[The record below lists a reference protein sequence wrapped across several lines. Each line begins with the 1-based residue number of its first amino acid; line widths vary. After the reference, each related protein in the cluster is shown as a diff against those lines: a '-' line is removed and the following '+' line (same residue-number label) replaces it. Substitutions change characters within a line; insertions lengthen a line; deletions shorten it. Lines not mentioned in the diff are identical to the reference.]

1 MRIEDIKNK
10 IIEMHAGDE
19 KQLDVVFSDDKRIIV
34 EAPAG
39 YGKTTTMV
47 SRIAYLYVT
56 GHIPTPKKMLGLTFS
71 VNAALK
77 VKRDVASKLP
87 TLIGDDNNP
96 ISICQRINVTNY
108 HGFCKGILKKHGR
121 LLSPFLSTDPN
132 IFLAVGD
139 TDDSIK
145 QYLSN
150 TEEQSLKEINEKIIQ
165 AKELSIEE
173 IDSYLFIVEQK
184 LLPQRI
190 ITHNSIILFTLKL
203 FRTYPTVQDFYR
215 KYYPLIIVDEFQDTN
230 LIAWDLLKCVIGN
243 DTQLVFLGDS
253 LQRIYGF
260 IGALPNIMNIAK
272 TQFEMKEIKLSQNY
286 RFRNNSNMLK
296 LDRNIRQIALSDF
309 NVTFPNSELAQIPFF
324 YGITHEDECKFI
336 VNNIISLKN
345 HYPDQKITILF
356 KQRGPDVSILQEY
369 LASNGI
375 EYFYGMFKDDDIE
388 YVRFHNKCAEKLIQT
403 FGIKKNITNKA
414 LEKYANSIKNIYSY
428 DNTNI
433 TKSLI
438 ILLDAL
444 VNKIKT
450 DYSDLLPDER
460 YDLLQ
465 DIFENKQ
472 LKQSMEY
479 VNAQVILST
488 VHGAKGLEWDHV
500 IIADIEPWIFPSF
513 SVCGKCE
520 NKFNKGATCSVPN
533 LYNDAFRQTY
543 IDELSAFYVA
553 VTRAKKQVYFSASTT
568 RYNQNQD
575 QKQSK
580 SSCFISLPGIN
591 ASQNQIIN

>member
-1 MRIEDIKNK
+1 MKIADIKNK
-10 IIEMHAGDE
+10 ITEMHAGDT
-19 KQLDVVFSDDKRIIV
+19 KQLEVVFSDDKRIIV

-56 GHIPTPKKMLGLTFS
+56 GHIPNPKKMLGLTFS

-87 TLIGDDNNP
+87 MLIGYDNNP
-96 ISICQRINVTNY
+96 ISICQRINITNY

-121 LLSPFLSTDPN
+121 LLSPFFSTDLN
-132 IFLAVGD
+132 LFLAVGD

-150 TEEQSLKEINEKIIQ
+150 TENKSLKGISEKIIQ

-173 IDSYLFIVEQK
+173 IESYLSIVEQK

-203 FRTYPTVQDFYR
+203 FRTHPTIQDFYR
-215 KYYPLIIVDEFQDTN
+215 KYYPLIVVDEFQDTN
-230 LIAWDLLKCVIGN
+230 RIAWNLLKCVIGN
-243 DTQLVFLGDS
+243 DTHLVFLGDS

-260 IGALPNIMNIAK
+260 IGALPNIMDIAK

-286 RFRNNSNMLK
+286 RFRNNTNMLR
-296 LDRNIRQIALSDF
+296 LDKNIRKIAQSYF
-309 NVTFPNSELAQIPFF
+309 NETFQNSELAQIPFF
-324 YGITHEDECKFI
+324 YGITHENECQFI
-336 VNNIISLKN
+336 INKIISLKYN
-345 HYPDQKITILF
+345 YPDQKITVLF

-369 LASNGI
+369 LANNDI
-375 EYFYGMFKDDDIE
+375 DYFYGMFKDDDIE
-388 YVRFHNKCAEKLIQT
+388 YVRFHNKCAEKLIQA
-403 FGIKKNITNKA
+403 FGVKRNITNKA
-414 LEKYANSIKNIYSY
+414 LEKYANSIKNIYSS
-428 DNTNI
+428 DNTSI

-500 IIADIEPWIFPSF
+500 IIADIEPWVFPSF
-513 SVCGKCE
+513 SVCGDCE
-520 NKFNKGATCSVPN
+520 NRFNKGATCSVPN
-533 LYNDAFRQTY
+533 LYNDTFRQKY

-553 VTRAKKQVYFSASTT
+553 VTRAKKQVYFSASNT
-568 RYNQNQD
+568 RYNNNRER
-575 QKQSK
+575 KQSK

-591 ASQNQIIN
+591 ASQNQIID